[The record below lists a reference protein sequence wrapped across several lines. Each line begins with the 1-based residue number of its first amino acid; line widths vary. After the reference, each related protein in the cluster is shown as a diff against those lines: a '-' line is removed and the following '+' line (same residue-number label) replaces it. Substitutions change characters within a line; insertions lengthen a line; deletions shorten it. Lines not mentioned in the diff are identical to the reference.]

1 MRLKAKILNL
11 YFIDMTK
18 CKFIVWVQIYC
29 TPIAVAFSLTQKYCN
44 LYLTKGPI
52 SISFHCLCWLYAKI
66 LSIPQP
72 MSALDQRELKIS
84 LPRSQFPKP
93 RLRCKNVALQNS
105 HDLQKRKNIAICN
118 IFALSWF
125 HSEKGAEASNKHM
138 QVQKYCHFL
147 DF

>member
-1 MRLKAKILNL
+1 MNL
-11 YFIDMTK
+11 YFIDLTK

-93 RLRCKNVALQNS
+93 RLRCKNVALKIAMICKS
-105 HDLQKRKNIAICN
+105 AKILQSAIFLQLVDFNLKREQKQV
-118 IFALSWF
+118 
-125 HSEKGAEASNKHM
+125 NKPM
-138 QVQKYCHFL
+138 QVQKYCLFL